1 MTGITRSLLMIVVG
15 VGAASP
21 ILAVAK
27 QGNDA
32 GAVFVMTNAA
42 DKNEVI
48 AFKRASN
55 GSLEWSSEYE
65 TGGRG
70 TGGVNDPLEAQGSL
84 TLSQDHSLLFAVNAG
99 SGNIST
105 FSVRG
110 ATLTLVSKTPS
121 GGSQP
126 VAVAENGG
134 LVYVLNSG
142 GAGSVVGF
150 HLDFGGQLI
159 QIENSTQFLSAND
172 VAGAS
177 ISFSPNGQ
185 FLLVTERLTNN
196 IDVFSVKPNGTLAP
210 AIVKASPGAGAFS
223 VRFAPNGDAIVS
235 ETGPATAT
243 NGSAISSYSVLPNG
257 ALSAIS
263 QSVPTLGAANCWN
276 AITPNGKFVYVS
288 NAGTSNISGFAIG
301 HNGALTPIGSTVVGS
316 NPDGATNLDIAVSA
330 DGLYLYTL
338 NSGSGAIGVFAI
350 QPNGT
355 LTNVGQAGDLPK
367 FAGFNGIAA
376 L

>member
-1 MTGITRSLLMIVVG
+1 MIVVG

-55 GSLEWSSEYE
+55 GTLEWSSEYE

-70 TGGVNDPLEAQGSL
+70 SGGVNDPLESQGSL

-105 FSVRG
+105 FAVRG
-110 ATLTLVSKTPS
+110 ATLALINKTPS
-121 GGSQP
+121 GGSEP

-150 HLDFGGQLI
+150 RLGFGGQLI

-177 ISFSPNGQ
+177 ISFSPNGR
-185 FLLVTERLTNN
+185 FVLSP
-196 IDVFSVKPNGTLAP
+196 SV
-210 AIVKASPGAGAFS
+210 
-223 VRFAPNGDAIVS
+223 
-235 ETGPATAT
+235 
-243 NGSAISSYSVLPNG
+243 
-257 ALSAIS
+257 
-263 QSVPTLGAANCWN
+263 
-276 AITPNGKFVYVS
+276 
-288 NAGTSNISGFAIG
+288 
-301 HNGALTPIGSTVVGS
+301 
-316 NPDGATNLDIAVSA
+316 
-330 DGLYLYTL
+330 
-338 NSGSGAIGVFAI
+338 
-350 QPNGT
+350 
-355 LTNVGQAGDLPK
+355 
-367 FAGFNGIAA
+367 
-376 L
+376 